1 VDNQWDHRKTA
12 KAVKA
17 TIIEFDEAQG
27 PEPGRG
33 YFAQYLIYFT
43 QHHLRAERV
52 ALHNFNKCLL
62 VKMPINYQD
71 CLWKSTLESRRSI
84 LA

>member
-12 KAVKA
+12 KAAKA
-17 TIIEFDEAQG
+17 TIIEFNEGQG

-43 QHHLRAERV
+43 RHHVRAERV

-62 VKMPINYQD
+62 VNANKLPALSMEEY
-71 CLWKSTLESRRSI
+71 LRK
-84 LA
+84 